1 MKKTKKIITLI
12 TLTLVIQLIYTSCIL
27 RLDTPFSITNKS
39 KSDIICGVYFRRFPH
54 EDELLKSIS
63 EDIRVHNEGDPKRW
77 AIKPNQTKKTRVKSS
92 RKDLIDSYSLNSII
106 IIWIV
111 EIDTLKKLD
120 GKSSI
125 TWDDLDYYFLGN
137 AKELEALDWK
147 IVYKEKK
154 TQSINNYGFY

>member
-1 MKKTKKIITLI
+1 MKKAKKIITLI

-39 KSDIICGVYFRRFPH
+39 KSDIICGVYFRSFPH

-63 EDIRVHNEGDPKRW
+63 EDIRVHNEGNPERW
-77 AIKPNQTKKTRVKSS
+77 AIKPNQTRKPRVKSS
-92 RKDLIDSYSLNSII
+92 RKGLIDSYSLNSIM